1 MIEKNKK
8 KTILI
13 VDDVPENIDLL
24 ADILNT
30 DYKTKA
36 AVNGERAWK
45 LMNSGAKI
53 DLALLDINMPG
64 MNGYELCSRM
74 KNNCKLKKIPV
85 IFITASNENKDEIM
99 GFDVGGVD
107 YITKP
112 VIPSIV
118 LRRVKTHLSL
128 VHMDEL
134 QKTSLLVVQ
143 QLGKAAEFKDNET
156 GLHVIR
162 MSHYSRI
169 ISEKLKNPPEWTNLL
184 LKAAPMHDVGKIGIP
199 DQIIRKNGPLTDKEW
214 QIMRTHPQMGHQIIG
229 HHGSPLLQLASEIAL
244 SHHEKWNG
252 KGYPQGLKE
261 KEIPLSGRITAIA
274 DVFDALT
281 TKRPYKEAWP
291 VEKALNLIKEEAGE
305 HFDPNLPPLF
315 LDAIDEVLAVRDQW
329 REPETDALADPGIGR
344 KFGRIQN

>member
-1 MIEKNKK
+1 MNKDSET

-30 DYKTKA
+30 KYITKA
-36 AVNGERAWK
+36 AISGEKALK
-45 LMNSGAKI
+45 ILKSGAKI
-53 DLALLDINMPG
+53 DLALLDINMPS
-64 MNGYELCSRM
+64 MDGYELCMRI
-74 KNNCKLKKIPV
+74 KKDTKLQRIPV
-85 IFITASNENKDEIM
+85 IFITASNENQDEIK

-112 VIPSIV
+112 VNPAIV

-134 QKTSLLVVQ
+134 QKTSLLVIQ

-169 ISEKLKNPPEWTNLL
+169 IAEKLSNAHEWTNLVFR
-184 LKAAPMHDVGKIGIP
+184 ASPMHDVGKIGVP
-199 DQIIRKNGPLTDKEW
+199 DNILLKPGPLNDNEW
-214 QIMRTHPQMGHQIIG
+214 KIMRRHPRMGYQIIG
-229 HHGSPLLQLASEIAL
+229 GHDSKLLKLASEIAL

-252 KGYPQGLKE
+252 TGYPGGLKGD
-261 KEIPLSGRITAIA
+261 EIPLSGRIVAIA

-281 TKRPYKEAWP
+281 TKRPYKEAWA
-291 VEKALNLIKEEAGE
+291 VERAIDHIKKESGS
-305 HFDPNLPPLF
+305 HFDPELVPLF
-315 LDAIDEVLAVRDQW
+315 LSSMGEVLAVRDQW
-329 REPETDALADPGIGR
+329 GEPETKAE
-344 KFGRIQN
+344 

>member
-1 MIEKNKK
+1 MIEKTEE

-24 ADILNT
+24 VDILNT
-30 DYKTKA
+30 GYKTKA

-45 LMNSGAKI
+45 LLNSGAKV

-64 MNGYELCSRM
+64 MNGYDLCSRM
-74 KNNCKLKKIPV
+74 KSNSELRNIPV
-85 IFITASNENKDEIM
+85 IFITASNENQDEIM

-134 QKTSLLVVQ
+134 QKTSLLIVQ

-169 ISEKLKNPPEWTNLL
+169 ISEKLKLSPEWTNLL
-184 LKAAPMHDVGKIGIP
+184 FKAAPMHDVGKIGVP
-199 DQIIRKNGPLTDKEW
+199 DHILRKNGPLTDEEW
-214 QIMRTHPQMGHQIIG
+214 QIMCTHPEMGKQIIG
-229 HHGSPLLQLASEIAL
+229 HHGSPLLQLAAEIAL

-252 KGYPQGLKE
+252 KGYPYGLKGE
-261 KEIPLSGRITAIA
+261 DIPLSGRIIAIA

-291 VEKALNLIKEEAGE
+291 VEKALNLIREEAGG
-305 HFDPNLPPLF
+305 HFDPSLVSLF
-315 LDAIDEVLAVRDQW
+315 LDSIDEVIAIRDQW
-329 REPETDALADPGIGR
+329 REPETDTLAR
-344 KFGRIQN
+344 TSVYVS